1 MQNHKVSESVVL
13 RRPQEQNSFRFTH
26 TVHIADKVE
35 EEDRPGYN
43 SSNSTDILC
52 GFIQLVQQS
61 RERLRT
67 HGGFVEISPHQ
78 LTLL

>member
-1 MQNHKVSESVVL
+1 M
-13 RRPQEQNSFRFTH
+13 
-26 TVHIADKVE
+26 HIADKVE